1 VFSIGDL
8 ADKMYV
14 VINGQVELIIHG
26 KVTETVETGGLFGE
40 MAMFE
45 DLLRVTTALVKSDA
59 TLVSVDR
66 RRFAF
71 LEQQYPSLALRLLPI
86 MADRLRRM
94 NESL

>member
-1 VFSIGDL
+1 
-8 ADKMYV
+8 MYV
-14 VINGQVELIIHG
+14 VIDGQVELIIHG
-26 KVTETVETGGLFGE
+26 KVMETVETGGFFGE
-40 MAMFE
+40 MALFQE
-45 DLLRVTTALVKSDA
+45 LPRVTTALVKSDA

-71 LEQQYPSLALRLLPI
+71 LEQQYSSLALRLMPI